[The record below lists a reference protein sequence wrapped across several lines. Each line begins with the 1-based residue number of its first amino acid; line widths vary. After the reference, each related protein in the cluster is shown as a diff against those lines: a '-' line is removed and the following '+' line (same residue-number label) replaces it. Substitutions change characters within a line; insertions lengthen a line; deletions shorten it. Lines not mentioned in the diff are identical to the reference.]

1 MTNDLGLYTEDKV
14 EDIMD
19 LQYLKKYACPKNQH
33 MREWYLKC
41 LDCKS
46 RYTCRAGKQAEFI
59 MNNITTPTTHPEESK
74 AAPPAPIGKKEQ
86 EIRDIFT
93 QADPVKALFD
103 TMSPDSKAYA
113 IYKKVCYWKT
123 KYPHLDKEFHMMDK
137 VRFLMTKPYDRM
149 NISEA
154 MEALYGKIKKEEKP
168 VAQVKTAVAKEPEQ
182 DDISL
187 EDFLDEVN
195 EEKTE
200 APMKEQSTAGTGNA
214 SDMDILLKKLT
225 ESKNDLQAKI
235 KEIDKQIEAIR
246 TVQKLMAS
254 VT

>member
-14 EDIMD
+14 EDITD

-46 RYTCRAGKQAEFI
+46 KHTCRAGKQAIFI
-59 MNNITTPTTHPEESK
+59 MNSVTAPKESLNVK
-74 AAPPAPIGKKEQ
+74 EPPAPIGKKEQ

-93 QADPVKALFD
+93 QKDPVRTLFD
-103 TMSPDSKAYA
+103 AMSPDSKAAA
-113 IYKKVCYWKT
+113 IYKKVNYWRT

-168 VAQVKTAVAKEPEQ
+168 VAQVKTAIAKEPEQ

-200 APMKEQSTAGTGNA
+200 VPMKEQSTAGTGNA

-235 KEIDKQIEAIR
+235 KEIDKQIEAIH
-246 TVQKLMAS
+246 TVQKLMAT